1 MKIAFLGSS
10 SQIAKGLLRE
20 SQNEDKHH
28 FYLFTRDTESFYNW
42 MDNAKLN
49 SINIKLESLKSFNSS
64 HEFDLII
71 NFVGIGDPGKALK
84 MGSKIFDITYK
95 YDQLVIDYLAFHP
108 NTKYIFI
115 SSGVVYGDIFKS
127 PASSS
132 SSSVIHINDLKHTD
146 WYSMSKIYA
155 ESRHRALEKFSI
167 VDVRVFNYVSSD
179 IDTNSRFL
187 ITDALRSIKENQI
200 MKTDNKNVTRDYI
213 GPEDLYQL
221 IMKLSENELLNTSVD
236 CFTKD
241 PTDKF
246 SILEHMKSHFGLKY
260 EIINSNT
267 GINAYGSRENYF
279 SENYKAN
286 SFGYEP
292 SFSSLENIVMASEV
306 LLR

>member
-20 SQNEDKHH
+20 FINDDKHL
-28 FYLFTRDTESFYNW
+28 FYLFTRDTESFNNW
-42 MDNAKLN
+42 IDGAKLN
-49 SINIKLESLKSFNSS
+49 SSNITLESFQKFNSS
-64 HEFDLII
+64 YEFDLII
-71 NFVGIGDPGKALK
+71 NFIGIGDPAKALK

-95 YDQLVIDYLAFHP
+95 YDQLVLDHLTSHP
-108 NTKYIFI
+108 HTKYIFI

-127 PASSS
+127 PASIN

-155 ESRHRALEKFSI
+155 ESRHRALEKFCI
-167 VDVRVFNYVSSD
+167 MDVRVFNYVSSD
-179 IDTNSRFL
+179 IDMSSRFL

-200 MKTDNKNVTRDYI
+200 MKTDDKNITRDYI
-213 GPEDLYQL
+213 GPKDLHQL
-221 IMKLSENELLNTSVD
+221 IIKLAKNDFLNTSVD
-236 CFTKD
+236 CFTAD

-246 SILEHMKSHFGLKY
+246 SILELMKSQFGLKY
-260 EIINSNT
+260 EIINSDS
-267 GINAYGSRENYF
+267 GINAYGSRDNYYSVNF
-279 SENYKAN
+279 KAN

-292 SFSSLENIVMASEV
+292 LFSSLENIAMASEA

>member
-20 SQNEDKHH
+20 FHNDDKHH
-28 FYLFTRDTESFYNW
+28 FYLFTRDTKSFNNW
-42 MDNAKLN
+42 MDEAKLN
-49 SINIKLESLKSFNSS
+49 SSNVKLESFQKFNSS
-64 HEFDLII
+64 HKFDLII
-71 NFVGIGDPGKALK
+71 NFIGIGDPAKALK
-84 MGSKIFDITYK
+84 MGSKIFDITYE
-95 YDQLVIDYLAFHP
+95 YDQLVLDYLTFYP

-127 PASSS
+127 PASIN

-167 VDVRVFNYVSSD
+167 MDVRIFNYVSSD
-179 IDTNSRFL
+179 IDMNSRFL
-187 ITDALRSIKENQI
+187 ITDALRSIKENQV
-200 MKTDNKNVTRDYI
+200 MKTDDKNITRDYI
-213 GPEDLYQL
+213 GPKVLHQL
-221 IMKLSENELLNTSVD
+221 VMKLAKNDCLNTSVD

-246 SILEHMKSHFGLKY
+246 SILELMKSQFGLKY
-260 EIINSNT
+260 EIINSNS
-267 GINAYGSRENYF
+267 GINAYGSRDNYF
-279 SENYKAN
+279 SLNYKAK

-292 SFSSLENIVMASEV
+292 SLSSLDNIAIASEA